1 MAFEDLLRQGSF
13 RGVPFH
19 TKSRKLSSGR
29 RGPTFERPNRDQ
41 AEAQDL
47 GRKVRSFT
55 VPAFVLTSDGFEAK
69 DRLIAALDA
78 AGPGTFV
85 DPFGGRFAERR
96 VKVVTYDLDE
106 SFDAECVASFT
117 INFEEVGENT
127 ERGFTAGRI
136 SSAFQLTEKSSTLG
150 LAAQNAFVNSYVTDG
165 VPGFVRQAG
174 GDVIGALTDQV
185 GGQVFTALGV
195 SSTMQDA
202 ISEIGAVGLTALTGG
217 GLDIATGLSAG
228 FSALSAA
235 VPSIDDGVSG
245 FLSLGAFEA
254 SGIDVPISTATRGIE
269 AINRSALGSFVRR
282 TSISMATELLPKYT
296 FLSYN
301 QAQTITE
308 GFVNVI
314 DAEIDRAGS
323 DVAGEG
329 DGGVFA
335 ALSSVRSAVFDFT
348 REAGAG
354 KANVVEDL
362 PWLTEPSEVTAYRL
376 YGDASRA
383 GEIVRRNDLAHPNLV
398 PSWAPVEVLDE

>member
-1 MAFEDLLRQGSF
+1 MAFADELRQGSF

-19 TKSRKLSSGR
+19 TRSRKLSSGR

-47 GRKVRSFT
+47 GRKVRSFS

-69 DRLIAALDA
+69 DRLLAALDA

-85 DPFGGRFAERR
+85 DPFGGQFAERR

-106 SFDAECVASFT
+106 SFEAECIASFT
-117 INFEEVGENT
+117 INFEEIGEND
-127 ERGFTAGRI
+127 ERGFTAGRVSTSFELAQK
-136 SSAFQLTEKSSTLG
+136 SSALSV
-150 LAAQNAFVNSYVTDG
+150 AAQDAFVNSYVTDG
-165 VPGFVRQAG
+165 MPGFVRQAG
-174 GDVIGALTDQV
+174 GEVIGALADQV

-202 ISEIGAVGLTALTGG
+202 VSEIGAVGVAALTGG

-235 VPSIDDGVSG
+235 VPAVDDGVTG
-245 FLSLGAFEA
+245 FLSLAGFEA
-254 SGIDVPISTATRGIE
+254 SGLDVPISTATREIE
-269 AINRSALGSFVRR
+269 AVNRTALGAFIRR
-282 TSISMATELLPKYT
+282 TSIAMASDLLPKYT

-301 QAQTITE
+301 QAQTVSKS
-308 GFVNVI
+308 FVDAI

-323 DVAGEG
+323 SVPGES

-335 ALSSVRSAVFDFT
+335 ALSSVRSAVLDFT
-348 REAGAG
+348 RDAGAG
-354 KANVVEDL
+354 KAKVIEDM
-362 PWLTEPSEVTAYRL
+362 PWQTEPSEVTAYRL

-383 GEIVRRNDLAHPNLV
+383 AEIVSRNEISHPNLV
-398 PSWAPVEVLDE
+398 LSRVPVEVLDE